1 MSDAYRIAVRVFSV
15 TIIGFGLAMV
25 IVTLAKGGGPASL
38 GVIFGLLFVGVGAGR
53 LYVAL
58 KT

>member
-58 KT
+58 RT